1 MFSPIL
7 SLVSCFRTTKAS
19 VTTHSAVSPGGPA
32 GEVGRQRTSRQILRL
47 LYGPQELGKRS
58 FSFLSQPTVHN
69 RKNEDT
75 DKQQISIEIVIICHE
90 ELQTIL
96 LRMSNIPSISLFQ
109 NTKTKLPFGQLV
121 TRSPTGTSSR
131 SCSETFLAPAGA
143 GGTVP
148 GSAEG
153 METSQ
158 PSFPPSPPSLRTKG
172 KTAGG
177 KDRKRKIT
185 YVGNTGGWGVLC
197 HLVGWQAQAQ
207 LQPPREGGDP
217 REEGSRGRLH
227 CPEHPQLPTHRSQG
241 TEHGQQGCVGAAPWG
256 PRHQGARWQVLTS
269 VNAGKG
275 LEMSPHER

>member
-58 FSFLSQPTVHN
+58 FSFLSHPTVHN

-75 DKQQISIEIVIICHE
+75 DRQQISIEIVIICHE

-172 KTAGG
+172 EDSWRERQKEENNLCRQHWGLGCPLPPCGLAGPG
-177 KDRKRKIT
+177 PAAA
-185 YVGNTGGWGVLC
+185 
-197 HLVGWQAQAQ
+197 AQG
-207 LQPPREGGDP
+207 R
-217 REEGSRGRLH
+217 RGSARGRL
-227 CPEHPQLPTHRSQG
+227 PGKTALP
-241 TEHGQQGCVGAAPWG
+241 
-256 PRHQGARWQVLTS
+256 
-269 VNAGKG
+269 
-275 LEMSPHER
+275 